1 MGGGLMKFIKKSVSI
16 LLIMTMIASLFT
28 IIPFEASAASGVQY
42 IERSWDDA
50 NKAVVDT
57 EKTCTSYTLLAN
69 RSSDT
74 LYSGWYVVDRDMTV
88 NGRLRV
94 SGTVN
99 LILCDHKTLTLKS
112 GITVLEND
120 TLNIFGQSD
129 IDEKGK
135 IYAHPKDDNDDFE
148 MKDSAVIGGTEDDP
162 NAGNIVIHGGTLDL
176 EAPSHEGFLTYN
188 DAACLGGGYK
198 GTVRSVKIFGGN
210 VKCESPGGGGM
221 YGAPS
226 NGDGIL
232 IYGGK
237 VDAKSYSAQGDGAAA
252 IGGGYDSPHASGTIR
267 IYGGETV
274 AEANIGGAAI
284 GSGEKTDS
292 NNIVI
297 TGGSVVA
304 CAKEGAGIGSGE
316 GGRAHG
322 ITISDAVVIAAS
334 SSGAGVGS
342 GEKGPA
348 NGVSISKSVVIG
360 VSAHGGAGVGSGY
373 KGDCG
378 NITATN
384 SALFAYSKEFK
395 STDQITADLEKMG
408 DANIPKLFGKEFMVQ
423 AGLSLLGGLIYFLSP
438 DHSGAAIGGGV
449 GGGVTSIKLTDCYV
463 KAESESYSAGI
474 GSGEDGD
481 FGTIEI
487 KDSEVHV
494 NSGDYGAAIGSG
506 DEAEN
511 AAPLQ

>member
-1 MGGGLMKFIKKSVSI
+1 MKFIKKPVSI
-16 LLIMTMIASLFT
+16 LLIMTMIVSLFT

-210 VKCESPGGGGM
+210 VKCESPGGGM

-408 DANIPKLFGKEFMVQ
+408 DANIPKLFDKEFMVQ

-449 GGGVTSIKLTDCYV
+449 GGVTSIKLTDCYV